1 MNPHLHGRSFLKELD
16 FTTEEWHALLGLA
29 QHLKLQWHTGP
40 RRQQLAEKN
49 IAVIFEKTSTRT
61 RCAFEVA
68 AHHQG
73 AHVTY
78 LDPSGSHL
86 GTRSRARTPHGS
98 WAACTTRSSTAVSRR
113 SRRSCSRR
121 TPASPSG

>member
-1 MNPHLHGRSFLKELD
+1 MATTDLRGRSFVKELD
-16 FTTEEWHALLGLA
+16 FTPEEWRSLLALA
-29 QHLKLQWHTGP
+29 QHLKLEWHTGP

-49 IAVIFEKTSTRT
+49 VAVIFEKASTRT

-78 LDPSGSHL
+78 LDPSGSQIGRKESVKDTARVL
-86 GTRSRARTPHGS
+86 GRMFDAIEYRGYAQDTVETLGRY
-98 WAACTTRSSTAVSRR
+98 
-113 SRRSCSRR
+113 
-121 TPASPSG
+121 